1 MNKIMA
7 TANSSEITM
16 KGITGSPGICI
27 GQAYLVDQEGVN
39 IVEKYYIHKDKL
51 QKEVKRFKAAVK
63 KSRDELEAT
72 IAGIPD
78 SLRQHTDILET
89 HKALY
94 KDKMLYGKT
103 IEMMQEDKVNAEWAL
118 KKTVSAIKSMF
129 ENISEPYL
137 QSRVADIT
145 HVSDAILRNLVGA
158 EDLDISEIDK
168 RVILIAHD
176 LSPAD
181 TSRIKLERVK
191 GFVTDLGGRTS
202 HTAIIARTLDIP
214 SIVGLDNVT
223 GLIKSDDIII
233 VDGQAGVVIIH
244 PTDETI
250 LHYEKLKGQYEE
262 YRQIITRDSQRP
274 AETIDGH
281 RLQIM
286 ANIELPEEVKTIVT
300 YGGEGIG
307 LYRTEFLYLS
317 KNRFPEEEELFN
329 NYRDVATA
337 MAPGPVT
344 IRTLDIN
351 GDKAISGT
359 SDSDEQNPALG
370 LRAIRFCLNRPDVF
384 KVQLRAILRAAAFGN
399 IRLLFPMISS
409 YKEVID
415 AKRILE
421 EASFELEKE
430 GINFNNDIETGIMI
444 EVPSAVVI
452 ADALAEIVDFFSIGT
467 NDLIQYTMAID
478 RGNKKVANLF
488 NPLHPAVIR
497 MVKRVVD
504 VGKEKGI
511 DVVMCGEMAGVPFNI
526 PVLLGIGP
534 DALSMNPH
542 AIPAVKNV
550 ISQLSVKDCQELVM
564 EILEIPS
571 VEEITALVEE
581 RYGNIFSSIK
591 YN

>member
-1 MNKIMA
+1 MPL
-7 TANSSEITM
+7 ANGGEITL
-16 KGITGSPGICI
+16 KGISGSPGICI
-27 GQAYLVDQEGVN
+27 GQAYLVDQEGID
-39 IVEKYYIHKDKL
+39 IVEKYYIHKDRL
-51 QKEVKRFKAAVK
+51 QKEIKRFKTAVK

-72 IAGIPD
+72 IADIPD
-78 SLRQHTDILET
+78 NLRQHVDILET

-103 IEMMQEDKVNAEWAL
+103 IDMIKKDKINAEWAL
-118 KKTVSAIKSMF
+118 KKIVSDIKTMF

-137 QSRVADIT
+137 KSRVTDIA
-145 HVSDAILRNLVGA
+145 HVSDGILRNLVGA
-158 EDLDISEIDK
+158 EDVDISEIDK
-168 RVILIAHD
+168 RVVLIAHD

-181 TSRIKLERVK
+181 TSRIQLKRVK
-191 GFVTDLGGRTS
+191 GFTTDLGGRTS
-202 HTAIIARTLDIP
+202 HTAIIARTLNIP
-214 SIVGLDNVT
+214 SVVGLDNIT
-223 GLIKSDDIII
+223 GIVKSDDIII
-233 VDGQAGVVIIH
+233 VDGQAGVIIIH

-250 LHYEKLKGQYEE
+250 IHYQKLKSQYEE

-274 AETIDGH
+274 AETADGH
-281 RLQIM
+281 RLKIM

-300 YGGEGIG
+300 HGGEGIG

-337 MAPGPVT
+337 MAPGSVT

-351 GDKAISGT
+351 GDKAISDS

-370 LRAIRFCLNRPDVF
+370 LRAIRFCLSRPDVF

-399 IRLLFPMISS
+399 IKLLFPMISG

-415 AKRILE
+415 AKKILE

-430 GINFNNDIETGIMI
+430 GINFNKNIEVGIMI
-444 EVPSAVVI
+444 EIPSAVVI
-452 ADALAEIVDFFSIGT
+452 ADTLAEIVDFFSIGT
-467 NDLIQYTMAID
+467 NDLTQYTMAID

-511 DVVMCGEMAGVPFNI
+511 DVIMCGEMAGVPFNI

-542 AIPAVKNV
+542 SIPGVKKI
-550 ISQLSVKDCQELVM
+550 ISQLKVEECQEFVM
-564 EILEIPS
+564 EILEMPS
-571 VEEITALVEE
+571 VEEITALMEK
-581 RYGNIFSSIK
+581 RYGSIFSSIK
-591 YN
+591 YT

>member
-1 MNKIMA
+1 VPLPNGG
-7 TANSSEITM
+7 EITL
-16 KGITGSPGICI
+16 KGIGGSPGICI

-39 IVEKYYIHKDKL
+39 IVEKYYIHKDRL
-51 QKEVKRFKAAVK
+51 QKEIKRFKTAVK

-72 IAGIPD
+72 IADIPD
-78 SLRQHTDILET
+78 NLRQHVDILET

-94 KDKMLYGKT
+94 KDKKLYGKT
-103 IEMMQEDKVNAEWAL
+103 IDMIKKDKVNAEWAL
-118 KKTVSAIKSMF
+118 KKIVSDIKTMF

-137 QSRVADIT
+137 KSRATDIA
-145 HVSDAILRNLVGA
+145 HVSDGILRNLVGA
-158 EDLDISEIDK
+158 EDVDISEIDK

-181 TSRIKLERVK
+181 TSRIQLERVK
-191 GFVTDLGGRTS
+191 GFITDLGGRTS

-214 SIVGLDNVT
+214 SVVGLDNVT
-223 GLIKSDDIII
+223 GVVKNDDIII
-233 VDGQAGVVIIH
+233 VDGQAGVIIIH

-250 LHYEKLKGQYEE
+250 LHYEKLKFQYEE

-274 AETIDGH
+274 AETADGH

-286 ANIELPEEVKTIVT
+286 ANIELPEEVKTIVAH
-300 YGGEGIG
+300 GGEGIG

-337 MAPGPVT
+337 MAPGFVT

-351 GDKAISGT
+351 GDKAISDS
-359 SDSDEQNPALG
+359 SDSDERNPALG
-370 LRAIRFCLNRPDVF
+370 LRAIRFCLSRPDVF

-399 IRLLFPMISS
+399 IKLLFPMISS

-415 AKRILE
+415 AKKILE

-430 GINFNNDIETGIMI
+430 GINFNKDIEVGIMI
-444 EVPSAVVI
+444 EIPSAVVI
-452 ADALAEIVDFFSIGT
+452 ADTLAEIVDFFSIGT
-467 NDLIQYTMAID
+467 NDLVQYTMAID
-478 RGNKKVANLF
+478 RGNRKVANLF
-488 NPLHPAVIR
+488 NPLHPAVIK

-504 VGKEKGI
+504 VGKEKRI

-542 AIPAVKNV
+542 SIPGVKKI
-550 ISQLSVKDCQELVM
+550 ISQLKVEECQEFVM
-564 EILEIPS
+564 EILELHS
-571 VEEITALVEE
+571 VEEITALMEE
-581 RYGNIFSSIK
+581 RYGSIFSSIK
-591 YN
+591 YT

>member
-1 MNKIMA
+1 MSKTKAQPN
-7 TANSSEITM
+7 TDEITLR
-16 KGITGSPGICI
+16 GISGSPGICI
-27 GQAYLVDQEGVN
+27 GQAYLVDQDGVN
-39 IVEKYYIHKDKL
+39 IIEKYYIREDKL
-51 QKEVKRFKAAVK
+51 QKEIKRFKAAVK

-78 SLRQHTDILET
+78 NLRGHTDILET

-94 KDKMLYGKT
+94 KDKMLYVRT
-103 IEMMQEDKVNAEWAL
+103 IEMIKEEKVNAEWAL
-118 KKTVSAIKSMF
+118 KKTVTDIKTMF
-129 ENISEPYL
+129 DNISEPYL
-137 QSRVADIT
+137 QSRVADIK
-145 HVSDAILRNLVGA
+145 HVSDSILRHLVGA
-158 EDLDISEIDK
+158 EDVDISDIDK

-181 TSRIKLERVK
+181 TSRIQLKRVK

-214 SIVGLDNVT
+214 SVVGLDNVT
-223 GLIKSDDIII
+223 SLIKSDDIII
-233 VDGQAGVVIIH
+233 LDGQAGVVIIH
-244 PTDETI
+244 PSDETI
-250 LHYEKLKGQYEE
+250 LYYQKLKDQYEE
-262 YRQIITRDSQRP
+262 YRKVITKDSRRP
-274 AETIDGH
+274 AKTADGY

-286 ANIELPEEVKTIVT
+286 SNIELPEEVKTVLA

-329 NYRDVATA
+329 DYRDVAA
-337 MAPGPVT
+337 SMAPGPVT

-351 GDKAISGT
+351 GDKAISGST
-359 SDSDEQNPALG
+359 DANEQNPALG
-370 LRAIRFCLNRPDVF
+370 LRAIRFCLNKPDVF

-399 IRLLFPMISS
+399 IRILFPMISS

-415 AKRILE
+415 AKMLLE
-421 EASFELEKE
+421 EAAFELEKE
-430 GINFNNDIETGIMI
+430 GVNYNNGIDVGIMI
-444 EVPSAVVI
+444 EIPSAVVI
-452 ADALAEIVDFFSIGT
+452 ADTLAEIVDFFSIGT

-488 NPLHPAVIR
+488 NPLHPAVIK

-504 VGKEKGI
+504 VGREKEI
-511 DVVMCGEMAGVPFNI
+511 DVAMCGEMAGVPFNI

-550 ISQLSVKDCQELVM
+550 ISQLNVKDCQELVM
-564 EILEIPS
+564 EILELPS
-571 VEEITALVEE
+571 VEEITSLVET
-581 RYGNIFSSIK
+581 RYSKIFSSVK

>member
-1 MNKIMA
+1 VNKTMD
-7 TANSSEITM
+7 TSNTNEITI
-16 KGITGSPGICI
+16 KGISGSPGICI
-27 GQAYLVDQEGVN
+27 GQAYLVGQEGVN
-39 IVEKYYIHKDKL
+39 VVEKYYIQNDKL
-51 QKEVKRFKAAVK
+51 QKEIKRFKAAVK
-63 KSRDELEAT
+63 NSRDELEAT

-78 SLRQHTDILET
+78 SLRQHADILET

-103 IEMMQEDKVNAEWAL
+103 IEMIKEDKVNAEWAL
-118 KKTVSAIKSMF
+118 KKTVSTIKSMF
-129 ENISEPYL
+129 DNISEPYL

-158 EDLDISEIDK
+158 EDMDISEIDK

-181 TSRIKLERVK
+181 TSRIQLKRVK

-214 SIVGLDNVT
+214 SVVGLDNVT

-250 LHYEKLKGQYEE
+250 IHYGKLKEQYEE
-262 YRQIITRDSQRP
+262 YRQIITKDSQRP
-274 AETIDGH
+274 AETTDGH

-286 ANIELPEEVKTIVT
+286 ANIELPEEVKSIVT

-351 GDKAISGT
+351 GDKAISDS
-359 SDSDEQNPALG
+359 SDSDERNPALG

-430 GINFNNDIETGIMI
+430 GINFNNKIETGIMI
-444 EVPSAVVI
+444 EIPSAVVI

-478 RGNKKVANLF
+478 RGNRKVANLF

-534 DALSMNPH
+534 DALSMNPQ

-550 ISQLSVKDCQELVM
+550 ISQLTVKDCQELVM

-581 RYGNIFSSIK
+581 RYGSVFSSVK
-591 YN
+591 YI

>member
-1 MNKIMA
+1 VPL
-7 TANSSEITM
+7 ANGGEITL
-16 KGITGSPGICI
+16 KGISGSPGICI
-27 GQAYLVDQEGVN
+27 GQAYLVDQEGID
-39 IVEKYYIHKDKL
+39 IVEKYYIHKDRL
-51 QKEVKRFKAAVK
+51 QKEIKRFKTAVK

-72 IAGIPD
+72 IADIPD
-78 SLRQHTDILET
+78 NLRQHVDILET

-103 IEMMQEDKVNAEWAL
+103 IDMIKKDKINAEWAL
-118 KKTVSAIKSMF
+118 KKIVSDIKTMF

-137 QSRVADIT
+137 KSRVTDIA
-145 HVSDAILRNLVGA
+145 HVSDGILRNLVGA
-158 EDLDISEIDK
+158 EDVDISEIDK
-168 RVILIAHD
+168 RVVLIAHD

-181 TSRIKLERVK
+181 TSRIQLKRVK
-191 GFVTDLGGRTS
+191 GFTTDLGGRTS
-202 HTAIIARTLDIP
+202 HTAIIARTLNIP
-214 SIVGLDNVT
+214 SVVGLDNIT
-223 GLIKSDDIII
+223 GIVKSDDIII
-233 VDGQAGVVIIH
+233 VDGQAGVIIIH

-250 LHYEKLKGQYEE
+250 IHYQKLKSQYEE

-274 AETIDGH
+274 AETADGH
-281 RLQIM
+281 RLKIM

-300 YGGEGIG
+300 HGGEGIG

-337 MAPGPVT
+337 MAPGSVT

-351 GDKAISGT
+351 GDKAISDS

-370 LRAIRFCLNRPDVF
+370 LRAIRFCLSRPDVF

-399 IRLLFPMISS
+399 IKLLFPMISG

-415 AKRILE
+415 AKKILE

-430 GINFNNDIETGIMI
+430 GINFNKNIEVGIMI
-444 EVPSAVVI
+444 EIPSAVVI
-452 ADALAEIVDFFSIGT
+452 ADTLAEIVDFFSIGT
-467 NDLIQYTMAID
+467 NDLTQYTMAID

-511 DVVMCGEMAGVPFNI
+511 DVIMCGEMAGVPFNI

-542 AIPAVKNV
+542 SIPGVKKI
-550 ISQLSVKDCQELVM
+550 ISQLKVEECQEFVM
-564 EILEIPS
+564 EILEMPS
-571 VEEITALVEE
+571 VEEITALMEK
-581 RYGNIFSSIK
+581 RYGSIFSSIK
-591 YN
+591 YT

>member
-1 MNKIMA
+1 MLL
-7 TANSSEITM
+7 ANGGEITI
-16 KGITGSPGICI
+16 KGVSGSPGICI
-27 GQAYLVDQEGVN
+27 GQAYLVDREGVN
-39 IVEKYYIHKDKL
+39 VVEKYYIHKDKL
-51 QKEVKRFKAAVK
+51 QKEIKRFKAAVK
-63 KSRDELEAT
+63 KTSDELEAT
-72 IAGIPD
+72 IANIPD
-78 SLRQHTDILET
+78 NLRQHVDILET

-103 IEMMQEDKVNAEWAL
+103 IDMIKKDKVNAEWAF
-118 KKTVSAIKSMF
+118 KKIVSDIKMMF

-137 QSRVADIT
+137 KSRVTDIT
-145 HVSDAILRNLVGA
+145 HVSDGILRNLVGA
-158 EDLDISEIDK
+158 EDVDISEIDK

-181 TSRIKLERVK
+181 TSRIQLERVK
-191 GFVTDLGGRTS
+191 GFITDLGGRTS
-202 HTAIIARTLDIP
+202 HTAIIARTLNIP
-214 SIVGLDNVT
+214 SVVGLDNVT
-223 GLIKSDDIII
+223 AVVKNDDIII
-233 VDGQAGVVIIH
+233 VDGQAGVIIIH

-250 LHYEKLKGQYEE
+250 LHYEKLKSQYEE

-274 AETIDGH
+274 AETADGH
-281 RLQIM
+281 RLQIL
-286 ANIELPEEVKTIVT
+286 ANIELPEEVKTIVAH
-300 YGGEGIG
+300 GGEGIG

-337 MAPGPVT
+337 MAPGYVT

-351 GDKAISGT
+351 GDKAISDS

-399 IRLLFPMISS
+399 IKLLFPMISS

-421 EASFELEKE
+421 ETSFELEKE
-430 GINFNNDIETGIMI
+430 GINFNKDIEVGIMI
-444 EVPSAVVI
+444 EIPSAVVI
-452 ADALAEIVDFFSIGT
+452 ADTLADIVDFFSIGT
-467 NDLIQYTMAID
+467 NDLVQYTLAID

-542 AIPAVKNV
+542 SIPGIKKI
-550 ISQLSVKDCQELVM
+550 ISQLKIEECQNFVM

-571 VEEITALVEE
+571 VEEITALMEK
-581 RYGNIFSSIK
+581 RYGSIYSSIK
-591 YN
+591 YT

>member
-1 MNKIMA
+1 VNKTMA

-78 SLRQHTDILET
+78 NLRQHTDILET

-286 ANIELPEEVKTIVT
+286 SNIELPEEVKTIVT

-351 GDKAISGT
+351 GDKAISGA
-359 SDSDEQNPALG
+359 SDLDEQNPALG

-550 ISQLSVKDCQELVM
+550 IGQLSVKDCQELVM
-564 EILEIPS
+564 EILDIPS

>member
-1 MNKIMA
+1 MA
-7 TANSSEITM
+7 KFNTDEITL
-16 KGITGSPGICI
+16 KGVSGSPGICI
-27 GQAYLVDQEGVN
+27 GQAYLVDQDGVN
-39 IVEKYYIHKDKL
+39 IIEKYYIREDKL
-51 QKEVKRFKAAVK
+51 QKEIKRFKAAVK

-78 SLRQHTDILET
+78 NLRGHTDILET

-94 KDKMLYGKT
+94 KDKMLYAKA
-103 IEMMQEDKVNAEWAL
+103 IDVIKEDKVNAEWAL
-118 KKTVSAIKSMF
+118 KKTVSAIKAMF
-129 ENISEPYL
+129 DSISEPYL

-158 EDLDISEIDK
+158 EDVDISDIDK
-168 RVILIAHD
+168 RVILIARD

-181 TSRIKLERVK
+181 TSRIQLKRVK

-214 SIVGLDNVT
+214 SVVGLDNVT
-223 GLIKSDDIII
+223 GLINSDDIII
-233 VDGQAGVVIIH
+233 LDGQAGVVIIH
-244 PTDETI
+244 PSDETI
-250 LHYEKLKGQYEE
+250 IHYEKLKAQYEE
-262 YRQIITRDSQRP
+262 YRQIITKDSQRP
-274 AETIDGH
+274 AETVDGH
-281 RLQIM
+281 RLQILS
-286 ANIELPEEVKTIVT
+286 NIELPEEVKTIVT

-351 GDKAISGT
+351 GDKAISGST
-359 SDSDEQNPALG
+359 DSDEQNPALG
-370 LRAIRFCLNRPDVF
+370 LRAIRFCLNKPDVF
-384 KVQLRAILRAAAFGN
+384 KVQLRAILRASAFGN
-399 IRLLFPMISS
+399 IRILFPMISS
-409 YKEVID
+409 YKEVLD
-415 AKRILE
+415 AKRILA
-421 EASFELEKE
+421 EAALELEKE
-430 GINFNNDIETGIMI
+430 GVNFNKNIDTGIMI
-444 EVPSAVVI
+444 EIPSAVVI
-452 ADALAEIVDFFSIGT
+452 ADTLAEIVDFFSIGT

-511 DVVMCGEMAGVPFNI
+511 DVAMCGEMAGVPFNI

-542 AIPAVKNV
+542 SIPAVKNV
-550 ISQLSVKDCQELVM
+550 ISQLNIKDCQELVM
-564 EILEIPS
+564 EILEMPS
-571 VEEITALVEE
+571 VEEITALVEK
-581 RYGNIFSSIK
+581 RYGKIFSSIK